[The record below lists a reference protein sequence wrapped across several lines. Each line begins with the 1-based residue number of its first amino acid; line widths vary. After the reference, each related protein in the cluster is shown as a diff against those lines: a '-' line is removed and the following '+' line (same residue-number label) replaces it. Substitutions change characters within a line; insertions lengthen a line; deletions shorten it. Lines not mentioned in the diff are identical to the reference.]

1 MGSGLS
7 FKCGCEEKISFKISP
22 KSWRDT
28 PPSSDNYVARWL
40 SCHLL
45 GWRDGLAFFSVLGKM
60 ALEEQDQV
68 VLWLLWPH
76 VVLAIRAS
84 WEVVSWARF
93 HPWGKLI
100 GVFPWCLQ
108 RLTDFTGLNRCHI
121 RAVQTPWTPWSSL
134 NRSYLCGAA
143 SSSSKCLLHHLP
155 YPPPPTLQGLEVYI

>member
-1 MGSGLS
+1 
-7 FKCGCEEKISFKISP
+7 
-22 KSWRDT
+22 
-28 PPSSDNYVARWL
+28 
-40 SCHLL
+40 
-45 GWRDGLAFFSVLGKM
+45 M
-60 ALEEQDQV
+60 ALEEQDQL

-100 GVFPWCLQ
+100 GVFPWCRQ

-155 YPPPPTLQGLEVYI
+155 YPPPPTLQGLEVYIYIERENTHTHTYSMLWNHRLKPPQIPLPQDCGTSTNVYTFIYHPLRS